1 MILSDLFSAFIGLCC
16 GIITGAAIMAFYTV
30 LGIFSNVQHV
40 TGYKKAGNM
49 LVGCTFLG
57 VILGILVTLYDLYI
71 PVPWFAAV
79 FALFGG
85 AFIGV
90 FILSLAETINVLP
103 HLYKIKKSHAIVMG
117 LIIVFAVGKLVGS
130 LIDLTMK

>member
-1 MILSDLFSAFIGLCC
+1 MIQGEIFAAFMGICC
-16 GIITGAAIMAFYTV
+16 GLITGTAIMAFYTV

-40 TGYKKAGNM
+40 TGYKKAGNL
-49 LVGCTFLG
+49 LVLCTFFG
-57 VILGILVTLYDLYI
+57 VILGMAVTLYDFCLSVYWLGI
-71 PVPWFAAV
+71 I

-103 HLYKIKKSHAIVMG
+103 HLYSIKKSHAIVMG

-130 LIDLTMK
+130 LIDLLIK